1 MIKRGRQEGVEIRDM
16 ATNPFSCK
24 FFQKK
29 NMKMVLKMFQSNFDK
44 NLVVINKKDKED
56 IRNNISSKLLG
67 KDKIYTYIYIYIYI
81 AKPLKIEIT
90 SSSIQL

>member
-1 MIKRGRQEGVEIRDM
+1 MIKRGRQGGVEIRDM

-44 NLVVINKKDKED
+44 NLVVINKMDKEAKPTMAVLNKYHFW
-56 IRNNISSKLLG
+56 I
-67 KDKIYTYIYIYIYI
+67 KIYD
-81 AKPLKIEIT
+81 L
-90 SSSIQL
+90 